1 VHLGEGNEVRFGRTV
16 RNIILGY
23 LIVAGVL
30 AHIAVLVGVV
40 LVLRQFQLT
49 PSQFMVKLAERSG
62 LDAPWVVRA
71 LSPQPRYSDHVLDGR
86 IRSGH
91 PRILLPQLSDW
102 DGSGVPELLQQRAA
116 LYESRG
122 MLMFDACNG
131 GGVMGRAACWVSTGN
146 ESVAARL
153 TDKLK
158 AFTLQTPSVVARFGT
173 QYGNG
178 WQLALAYDLLTT
190 YPGLADS
197 DRREIEAKIE
207 YTLQDYL
214 RVLDDD
220 SPSLWHGRASLA
232 AGAWLCAIV
241 LDPNTAERK
250 RLVARAQGH
259 FLDVVRAM
267 ELTEA
272 WPEGYSY
279 WIRTRA
285 LLVVLAAAAY
295 LNGLEEAQHQE
306 RVRAVLHRLG
316 LWQVFATR
324 PDNRVEGFG
333 DEGVHVDL
341 EYESR
346 PVMDLIAQLTREPV
360 FAAFSRELE
369 RLHGIDSYHPRLRWG
384 FSLFNDPTVVPRG
397 VLTGDLATMKRR
409 LPQAEIF
416 GQGALNLAYI
426 RSGWSPDDTFISY
439 KAGHSFAHH
448 GHYDAGH
455 FTLFKG
461 APLAINSSTYGEY
474 TSPNRLH
481 YSIRTVA
488 KNSLLILRPGE
499 KVRPNDFF
507 QDNVAG
513 GGQRIVMPTGSALQS
528 TQHWQDNINNG
539 QHLEGA
545 ELLQFDHSA
554 DDYTYIATDLTRAYN
569 NPAHDDGGSGG
580 KVEKVQRTLIYM
592 HKEDRLLIYDQVV
605 STSAGFTKKWLLHTV
620 NRPEVA
626 DLVVLKGGVA
636 NGILESPADNAL
648 VRNEHSYLR
657 VRRLYPKDAV
667 IRVVGGPDY
676 QFYVEVDGDD
686 SDLDGKNFRQ
696 GVSKKPWYDVGMWRI
711 EIQPGA
717 DRKEDD
723 FLIVLSPGLG
733 QERDDIVQA
742 LPIEGDAKGVVSKD
756 AIVVLPQLS
765 GHGRLAFKVPGRQKK
780 LYLFGL
786 PGKQPVT
793 VNVRDVQLEDHSNA
807 SGVAVFSL
815 PVTIVDEELQIA
827 IVW

>member
-1 VHLGEGNEVRFGRTV
+1 MGKGNEVRFGKTV

-23 LIVAGVL
+23 LIFAGVL
-30 AHIAVLVGVV
+30 AHIAVLVGMV

-49 PSQFMVKLAERSG
+49 PSQLMVKLVERSG
-62 LDAPWVVRA
+62 LDTPWVIGV
-71 LSPQPRYSDHVLDGR
+71 LSPRPRYADHVLDGR
-86 IRSGH
+86 IRPAH

-102 DGSGVPELLQQRAA
+102 DGSGMPATLRQRAA
-116 LYESRG
+116 LYESQG
-122 MLMFDACNG
+122 MLTFDACKG
-131 GGVMGRAACWVSTGN
+131 GGVMGRAACWVNTGN
-146 ESVAARL
+146 ESIAAQL
-153 TDKLK
+153 TDKLS

-178 WQLALAYDLLTT
+178 WQLALAYDLLAT
-190 YPGLADS
+190 YPALADS

-220 SPSLWHGRASLA
+220 SPSLWHGRTSLA
-232 AGAWLCAIV
+232 AAAWLCAV
-241 LDPNTAERK
+241 ALDPHTAERE
-250 RLVARAQGH
+250 RLLARAQGH
-259 FLDVVRAM
+259 FLDVIRAL

-295 LNGLEEAQHQE
+295 LNGLEDAQHQE
-306 RVRAVLHRLG
+306 RIRTVLHRLG
-316 LWQVFATR
+316 LWQILATR
-324 PDNRVEGFG
+324 PDGRVEGFG
-333 DEGVHVDL
+333 DEGAHVNL
-341 EYESR
+341 RYESR

-360 FAAFSRELE
+360 FAAFSRDLE
-369 RLHGIDSYHPRLRWG
+369 RLHGVDSYHPRHRWA
-384 FSLFNDPTVVPRG
+384 FSLFNDPTLVSRG
-397 VLTGDLATMKRR
+397 DSAGGVAAMEGR
-409 LPQAEIF
+409 LPQAAMF

-426 RSGWSPDDTFISY
+426 RSGWSPDATFISY
-439 KAGHSFAHH
+439 KAGHSFTHH

-474 TSPNRLH
+474 TGPNRLH

-507 QDNVAG
+507 PDNVAD

-528 TQHWQDNINNG
+528 TQHWQDNINSG
-539 QHLEGA
+539 LHLEGA
-545 ELLQFDHSA
+545 ELLRFDHSA
-554 DDYTYIATDLTRAYN
+554 DDYTYVATDLTRAYN
-569 NPAHDDGGSGG
+569 TPTYDDGGSGG
-580 KVEKVQRTLIYM
+580 KVEKVQRTLVYM
-592 HKEDRLLIYDQVV
+592 HKEDRLLIYDQIV
-605 STSAGFTKKWLLHTV
+605 STEAGFTKKWLLHTV
-620 NRPEVA
+620 NRPDVA
-626 DLVVLKGGVA
+626 DLVVLKGGA
-636 NGILESPADNAL
+636 DNGILESRADNAL
-648 VRNEHSYLR
+648 VRNEQSYLR
-657 VRRLYPKDAV
+657 VKRLYPKDAV

-676 QFYVEVDGDD
+676 QFYVETDGDD
-686 SDLDGKNFRQ
+686 SELDGENFNQ
-696 GVSKKPWYDVGMWRI
+696 GVSKKPWYDVGMWRM

-723 FLIVLSPGLG
+723 FLVVLSPGLG
-733 QERDDIVQA
+733 HERDDVVQA
-742 LPIEGDAKGVVSKD
+742 LSIEGDAKGVVSND
-756 AIVVLPQLS
+756 AITVFPQRA
-765 GHGRLAFKVPGRQKK
+765 GHGRLVFEVPGRQKK

-786 PGKQPVT
+786 PDKQPVT
-793 VNVRDVQLEDHSNA
+793 VTAQGVQWEERSNA

-815 PVTIVDEELQIA
+815 PAAIA
-827 IVW
+827 GERPKVVILW